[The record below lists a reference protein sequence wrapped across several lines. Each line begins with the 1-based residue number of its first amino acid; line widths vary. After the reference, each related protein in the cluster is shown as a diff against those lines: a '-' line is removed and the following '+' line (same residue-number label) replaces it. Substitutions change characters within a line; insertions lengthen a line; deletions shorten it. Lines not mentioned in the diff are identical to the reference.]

1 MLGSSV
7 TRLSE
12 GVIYTRA
19 GPEIGV
25 AATKTYTT
33 QLAVLSGITIRLGEY
48 TGELSRKEAS
58 EYWDQ
63 LESVPRIIQGIVE
76 SKELQIKSLAT
87 QLAEKWSCFYLARGI
102 NVPTA
107 LEGALKLKEL
117 AYIHAEG
124 YPAGESKHGPL
135 ALVEP
140 GYPTIFI
147 IPNNKLR
154 AQTLSNLQEKKAR
167 GAWVITIN
175 EKEDTGTMR
184 EADYSIEILPTPNIL
199 TPLTYVVPLQLLSYY
214 TAVARN
220 LDVDKPRNL
229 AKSVTVL

>member
-1 MLGSSV
+1 LGPV
-7 TRLSE
+7 R
-12 GVIYTRA
+12 
-19 GPEIGV
+19 
-25 AATKTYTT
+25 
-33 QLAVLSGITIRLGEY
+33 
-48 TGELSRKEAS
+48 
-58 EYWDQ
+58 
-63 LESVPRIIQGIVE
+63 
-76 SKELQIKSLAT
+76 LQIKNLAT

-175 EKEDTGTMR
+175 EKGDTGTMR